1 MSLIDPVNP
10 TFCDP
15 FSPLDNL
22 DLKPA
27 MATLE
32 LTNENLRSTIDNNDI
47 VLIDF
52 WASWCGPCQSFA
64 PVFEKAS
71 EQNPDM
77 VFAKV
82 NTEEQMELAAQFQV
96 RSIPML
102 AIFKEQVLIF
112 AQPGA
117 LPASALDQLIE
128 QAKALDMDK
137 VRAEIAEQQNKKA

>member
-1 MSLIDPVNP
+1 
-10 TFCDP
+10 
-15 FSPLDNL
+15 
-22 DLKPA
+22 

-52 WASWCGPCQSFA
+52 WASWCGPCQSFG
-64 PVFEKAS
+64 PIFEKAS

-102 AIFKEQVLIF
+102 AIFKEQILIF

-128 QAKALDMDK
+128 QAKSLDMDK
-137 VRAEIAEQQNKKA
+137 VRAEIAEQQDKKA

>member
-1 MSLIDPVNP
+1 
-10 TFCDP
+10 
-15 FSPLDNL
+15 
-22 DLKPA
+22 

-32 LTNENLRSTIDNNDI
+32 LTNENLRSTIDNNEL

-52 WASWCGPCQSFA
+52 WASWCGPCQSFG

-71 EQNPDM
+71 EQNPDI

-102 AIFKEQVLIF
+102 AIFKQQVLVF

-117 LPASALDQLIE
+117 LPASSLDQLIQ
-128 QAKALDMDK
+128 QAKELDMDK
-137 VRAEIAEQQNKKA
+137 VRAEIAEQQNQQA

>member
-1 MSLIDPVNP
+1 
-10 TFCDP
+10 
-15 FSPLDNL
+15 
-22 DLKPA
+22 

-32 LTNENLRSTIDNNDI
+32 LTNENLRSTLDNNDI

-137 VRAEIAEQQNKKA
+137 VRAEIAEQQSKKA

>member
-1 MSLIDPVNP
+1 M
-10 TFCDP
+10 
-15 FSPLDNL
+15 
-22 DLKPA
+22 
-27 MATLE
+27 
-32 LTNENLRSTIDNNDI
+32 
-47 VLIDF
+47 
-52 WASWCGPCQSFA
+52 
-64 PVFEKAS
+64 FEKAS
-71 EQNPDM
+71 EQNPDI

-128 QAKALDMDK
+128 QARGLDMDK